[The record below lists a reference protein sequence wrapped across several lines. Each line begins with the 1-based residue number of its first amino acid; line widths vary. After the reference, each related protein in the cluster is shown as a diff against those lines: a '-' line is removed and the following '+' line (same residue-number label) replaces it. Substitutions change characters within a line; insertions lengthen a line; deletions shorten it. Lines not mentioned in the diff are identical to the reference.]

1 MLGAMTTDHAGDRA
15 RTTLDL
21 SAAFAP
27 NSRTR
32 PLLDGSVIAQGLR
45 LFGTAVH
52 PSEMFWRQLK
62 FAEFDVSEMSCS
74 SLMIAASRGLRD
86 WVAIPVFTTRE
97 FFHTRP
103 LVRVDARI
111 ETPAQLA
118 GKRVGVPEYQ
128 QTAALW
134 TRGILSDE
142 FGVDPRTIEWFM
154 ERNPE
159 QSHGGSTGFTPPP
172 GVRLNY
178 ISRDS
183 SIGEMLADGS
193 LDATL
198 LYLTDKNLVDRSRS
212 DLAHNADVRPL
223 FPDPPAE
230 GRRYYAKTGIFPINH
245 TVVIRRSLL
254 DAHPWIALNLYK
266 AFTTVK
272 EQLAVAQRADLSPW
286 LTTGLLGRDA
296 LAALDRD
303 PLAYGIRAARPVLD
317 TIARY
322 LYEQG
327 LTERRVQIEDVFA
340 KSTLDL

>member
-1 MLGAMTTDHAGDRA
+1 MTIAHADRS

-21 SAAFAP
+21 SAAFSP
-27 NSRTR
+27 NSRTQ
-32 PLLDGSVIAQGLR
+32 PLLDGTVTAEGLR

-74 SLMIAASRGLRD
+74 SLMIAASRGMTD
-86 WVAIPVFTTRE
+86 WVAIPVFTTRQ

-103 LVRVDARI
+103 IVRADAGI
-111 ETPAQLA
+111 ERPADLA

-193 LDATL
+193 LDATVM
-198 LYLTDKNLVDRSRS
+198 YLTDKNLVDRSRA
-212 DLAHNADVRPL
+212 DLSHTAIRPL
-223 FPDPPAE
+223 FPDPVAE
-230 GRRYYAKTGIFPINH
+230 GKRYYAKTGIFPINH
-245 TVVIRRSLL
+245 TVVVRRTLL
-254 DAHPWIALNLYK
+254 EQHPWIALNLYK
-266 AFTTVK
+266 AFVTVK
-272 EQLAVAQRADLSPW
+272 ERLAAERAEELEPW
-286 LTTGLLGRDA
+286 TTTGLLDDA
-296 LAALDRD
+296 AVTALGRD
-303 PLAYGIRAARPVLD
+303 PLGYGMRAARPVLE
-317 TIARY
+317 TITRY

-327 LTERRVQIEDVFA
+327 LTATRVQLEDVFA

>member
-1 MLGAMTTDHAGDRA
+1 MLVRMTTDHVADRS

-27 NSRTR
+27 NSRTQ
-32 PLLDGSVIAQGLR
+32 PILDGTVTAQGLR

-62 FAEFDVSEMSCS
+62 FGEFDVSEMSTS
-74 SLMIAASRGLRD
+74 SLFISASRGMTD

-97 FFHTRP
+97 FFHVRP
-103 LVRVDARI
+103 IVRVGAGI
-111 ETPAQLA
+111 EQPADLA

-128 QTAALW
+128 QTAAVW
-134 TRGILSDE
+134 TRGVLSDE
-142 FGVDPRTIEWFM
+142 FGVDPRSIEWFM

-172 GVRLNY
+172 GVKLNY

-193 LDATL
+193 LDATII
-198 LYLTDKNLVDRSRS
+198 YLTDKNLVDRSRS
-212 DLAHNADVRPL
+212 DLSQGAAVRTL
-223 FPDPPAE
+223 FPDPLAE
-230 GRRYYAKTGIFPINH
+230 GRRFFAKTGIFPINH
-245 TVVIRRSLL
+245 TVVVRRTLL
-254 DAHPWIALNLYK
+254 EQHPWIALNLYK
-266 AFTTVK
+266 AFVTVK
-272 EQLAVAQRADLSPW
+272 EGLAAARAADLQPW
-286 LTTGLLGRDA
+286 TATGLLGSDTT
-296 LAALDRD
+296 AALQKD
-303 PLAYGIRAARPVLD
+303 PLAYGIRAARPVLE

-327 LTERRVQIEDVFA
+327 LTERLVRIEDVFA

>member
-1 MLGAMTTDHAGDRA
+1 MLGQMTTDHALDRS

-27 NSRTR
+27 NSRTQ
-32 PLLDGSVIAQGLR
+32 PILDGTVTAQGLR

-74 SLMIAASRGLRD
+74 SLLCAAAKGPVD
-86 WVAIPVFTTRE
+86 WVAIPVFTTRQ

-103 LVRVDARI
+103 ILRAGAGI
-111 ETPAQLA
+111 ATPADLA

-128 QTAALW
+128 QTAAVW

-172 GVRLNY
+172 GVRLSY

-183 SIGEMLADGS
+183 SIGEMLADGT
-193 LDATL
+193 LDATII
-198 LYLTDKNLVDRSRS
+198 YLTDKNLVDRSRS
-212 DLAHNADVRPL
+212 DLAKNADIRTL
-223 FPDPPAE
+223 FPDPLAE
-230 GRRYYAKTGIFPINH
+230 GHRYFAKTGIFPINH
-245 TVVIRRSLL
+245 TVVIRKALL
-254 DAHPWIALNLYK
+254 EQHPWIALNLYK
-266 AFTTVK
+266 AFVTVK
-272 EQLAVAQRADLSPW
+272 EQLAAARTADLQPW
-286 LTTGLLGRDA
+286 TATGLLGSDA
-296 LAALDRD
+296 ASALRQD
-303 PLAYGIRAARPVLD
+303 PLAYGIRAARPVLE
-317 TIARY
+317 TVARY

-327 LTERRVQIEDVFA
+327 LTQQLVRIEDVFA
-340 KSTLDL
+340 TSTLDL

>member
-1 MLGAMTTDHAGDRA
+1 MLGPMTTDQAG
-15 RTTLDL
+15 RTRTKLDL

-27 NSRTR
+27 NSRTQ
-32 PLLDGSVIAQGLR
+32 PLLDGSVTAEGLR

-74 SLMIAASRGLRD
+74 SLMIAAVRGLTE
-86 WVAIPVFTTRE
+86 WVAIPVFTTRM

-103 LVRVDARI
+103 IVRVAAGI
-111 ETPAQLA
+111 EKPADLA

-128 QTAALW
+128 QTAAVW

-142 FGVDPRTIEWFM
+142 FGVDPRSITWFM

-159 QSHGGSTGFTPPP
+159 QSHGGSTGFSPPA
-172 GVRLNY
+172 GVKLDY

-193 LDATL
+193 LDATII
-198 LYLTDKNLVDRSRS
+198 YLTDKNLVDRSRS
-212 DLAHNADVRPL
+212 DLSKSAAIRSL
-223 FPDPPAE
+223 FPDPVAE
-230 GRRYYAKTGIFPINH
+230 GRRYFAKTGIFPINH
-245 TVVIRRSLL
+245 TVVVRRTLL
-254 DAHPWIALNLYK
+254 EQHPWIALNLYK
-266 AFTTVK
+266 AFVTVK
-272 EQLAVAQRADLSPW
+272 EQLAAARASDLEPW
-286 LTTGLLGRDA
+286 TTTGLLGNDTT
-296 LAALDRD
+296 AALGKD
-303 PLAYGIRAARPVLD
+303 PLAYGIRAARPVLE

-322 LYEQG
+322 LHEQG
-327 LTERRVQIEDVFA
+327 LTEQRVRIEDVFA